1 MKVYIVSELLG
12 KVGIPNVVGVFTTLE
27 LAKEAVTRV
36 ARSRGIKEED
46 IDNFI
51 DENYDI
57 EKWFVDTACLRGE

>member
-12 KVGIPNVVGVFTTLE
+12 KVGIPNVVGVFTTLA